1 MNSVLMLLAK
11 SVLLPYGLSAVM
23 SATDADIK
31 VNHGLCRPS
40 DLASRTTALIIWNE
54 EMEDITKIVNLL
66 GESGL
71 QIKRIG
77 ETIKNEAKEQK
88 SRFLPMLLGT
98 LVASILG
105 NISCWYI
112 TKCINMKRSNK
123 GKWRSNNSRSKF
135 LIPPYPLTNFEILS
149 KYYINKNITKMN
161 LNLMVFIKEIIYL
174 K

>member
-54 EMEDITKIVNLL
+54 EMEDIMKIVNLL

-88 SRFLPMLLGT
+88 SKFLPMLLGT

-105 NISCWYI
+105 NISC
-112 TKCINMKRSNK
+112 
-123 GKWRSNNSRSKF
+123 
-135 LIPPYPLTNFEILS
+135 
-149 KYYINKNITKMN
+149 
-161 LNLMVFIKEIIYL
+161 
-174 K
+174 